1 MQNLLAMAC
10 IGQSS
15 LNPNASSQTIPTAQ
29 LNTASPLCM
38 QMNGINFA
46 KNSCMIKRSFVH
58 CFVFCFI
65 VCFFLGSVQ
74 DYAASMPQYTSSLYA
89 PSLQNATLNTAVSLI
104 AGKQV
109 EGKYSFHIRISF

>member
-1 MQNLLAMAC
+1 MYDKKIVC
-10 IGQSS
+10 S
-15 LNPNASSQTIPTAQ
+15 L
-29 LNTASPLCM
+29 
-38 QMNGINFA
+38 
-46 KNSCMIKRSFVH
+46 
-58 CFVFCFI
+58 FCFLFHC
-65 VCFFLGSVQ
+65 VFFLGSVQ